1 MTSAAIDAI
10 LAGKVDDVVKRV
22 AEKAMG
28 KINEQRA
35 VLSLVYDR
43 KIDFAEEMRLL
54 DEIDAKYA
62 D

>member
-10 LAGKVDDVVKRV
+10 LAGKVDDAVKRV
-22 AEKAMG
+22 AEKTMA

-35 VLSLVYDR
+35 VLSLVYER